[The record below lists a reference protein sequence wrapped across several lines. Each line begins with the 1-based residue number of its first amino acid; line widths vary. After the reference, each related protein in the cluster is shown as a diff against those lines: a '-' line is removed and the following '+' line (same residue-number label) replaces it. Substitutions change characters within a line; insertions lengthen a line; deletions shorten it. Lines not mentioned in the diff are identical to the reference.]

1 MALSLRSLLLTAS
14 LVVTSAG
21 LAQAQSQSPPLTP
34 AVPLPPPNSP
44 YLGAVPTGDPT
55 DTALPI
61 SLREAIDRGLRANLG
76 LLVAQEGV
84 TAAHG
89 TRWESLSGLLP
100 DVSARVGEAR
110 RKVSLAEFGFTT
122 FPGITST
129 TVGPFNVFD
138 TRVNISQP
146 VVDLS
151 AIYSARAG
159 SANLKAAEYEVKN
172 ARDLVVL
179 VVANLYLETVSAAAR
194 VEVARAASATADALF
209 GLASDLK
216 NAGLAAGIDLLRAQV
231 QQQTEKQR
239 LIVAVNDLAKSKLQL
254 GRAIG
259 LPSGQDVTL
268 TDAMPYAPLEELSL
282 EHALQRAY
290 GARSDY
296 LAAQALLKAAEASRK
311 SAQMSLLPTLSVA
324 GELGRVGT
332 EVSATDF
339 IYGIAASVSVPV
351 FAKGHQQARLARTDS
366 ELAERRAEVADMK
379 ARVDLEVRSAVLDVQ
394 AAQQALD
401 AARTNVDL
409 ATQQLVQSRDRFSA
423 GVTGN
428 IEVVQSQEAVARAND
443 SYITALYAH
452 NLAKASLARAVGIA
466 EEAVQSYLG
475 GARQ

>member
-21 LAQAQSQSPPLTP
+21 LAQAQSQSPPLMP

-44 YLGAVPTGDPT
+44 YLGGVPTGDPT

-122 FPGITST
+122 FPGITSS

-259 LPSGQDVTL
+259 LPPGQDVTL
-268 TDAMPYAPLEELSL
+268 TDAMPYAPLEGLSL

-379 ARVDLEVRSAVLDVQ
+379 AHVDLEVRSAVLDVQ

-409 ATQQLVQSRDRFSA
+409 ANQQLVQSRDRFSA

-428 IEVVQSQEAVARAND
+428 IEVVQSQESVAIANEQ
-443 SYITALYAH
+443 YISALYGYD
-452 NLAKASLARAVGIA
+452 LAKGALIRGVGTA
-466 EEAVQSYLG
+466 EATLRQYLG
-475 GARQ
+475 GAR

>member
-21 LAQAQSQSPPLTP
+21 LAQAQSQSPPLMP

-44 YLGAVPTGDPT
+44 YLGGVPTGDPT

-122 FPGITST
+122 FPGITSS

-259 LPSGQDVTL
+259 LPPGQDVTL
-268 TDAMPYAPLEELSL
+268 TDAMPYAPLEGLSL

-379 ARVDLEVRSAVLDVQ
+379 AHVDLEVRSAVLDVQ

-409 ATQQLVQSRDRFSA
+409 ANQQLVQSRDRFSA

>member
-1 MALSLRSLLLTAS
+1 MALSLRSLLLAAS
-14 LVVTSAG
+14 IVMMAAG
-21 LAQAQSQSPPLTP
+21 LARAQSQSPPLVP
-34 AVPLPPPNSP
+34 AVPSPPPNSP
-44 YLGAVPTGDPT
+44 YLGGVPKGDPT
-55 DTALPI
+55 DQALPI
-61 SLREAIDRGLRANLG
+61 SLRDAIDRGLHANLG

-100 DVSARVGEAR
+100 DVSARLGEAR
-110 RKVSLAEFGFTT
+110 RKVSLAEFGFTN
-122 FPGITST
+122 FPGITSS

-146 VVDLS
+146 IVDLS

-159 SANLKAAEYEVKN
+159 SANLKAAEYNVKN

-194 VEVARAASATADALF
+194 VEAARAASATADALF
-209 GLASDLK
+209 GLATDLK

-239 LIVAVNDLAKSKLQL
+239 LIVSENDVAKSKLQL

-259 LPSGQDVTL
+259 LPPGQDITL
-268 TDAMPYAPLEELSL
+268 TDTMPYAPLEGLSL

-296 LAAQALLKAAEASRK
+296 LAAQALLKAAEASHK

-332 EVSATDF
+332 EVSTTDF

-379 ARVDLEVRSAVLDVQ
+379 AHVDLEVRSAMLDVH

-409 ATQQLVQSRDRFSA
+409 ANQQLTQSRDRFSA

-428 IEVVQSQEAVARAND
+428 IEVVQSQEAVARATD

>member
-21 LAQAQSQSPPLTP
+21 LAQAQSQSPPLMP

-44 YLGAVPTGDPT
+44 YLGGVPTGDPT

-122 FPGITST
+122 FPGITSS

-259 LPSGQDVTL
+259 LPPGQDVTL
-268 TDAMPYAPLEELSL
+268 TDAMPYAPLEGLSL

-379 ARVDLEVRSAVLDVQ
+379 AHVDLEVRSAVLDVQ
-394 AAQQALD
+394 AAQQALE

-409 ATQQLVQSRDRFSA
+409 ANQQLVQSRDRFSA

>member
-1 MALSLRSLLLTAS
+1 MAFSLRSLLLTAS

-21 LAQAQSQSPPLTP
+21 LAQAQSQSPPLMP

-44 YLGAVPTGDPT
+44 YLGGVPTGDPT

-122 FPGITST
+122 FPGITSS

-259 LPSGQDVTL
+259 LPPGQDVTL
-268 TDAMPYAPLEELSL
+268 TDAMPYAPLEGLSL

-379 ARVDLEVRSAVLDVQ
+379 AHVDLEVRSAVLDVQ

-409 ATQQLVQSRDRFSA
+409 ANQQLVQSRDRFSA

>member
-21 LAQAQSQSPPLTP
+21 LAQAQSQSPPLMP

-44 YLGAVPTGDPT
+44 YLGGVPTGDPT

-122 FPGITST
+122 FPGITSS

-259 LPSGQDVTL
+259 LPPGQDVTL
-268 TDAMPYAPLEELSL
+268 TDAMPYAPLEGLSL

-296 LAAQALLKAAEASRK
+296 LASQALLKAAEASRK

-379 ARVDLEVRSAVLDVQ
+379 AHVDLEVRSAVLDVQ

-409 ATQQLVQSRDRFSA
+409 ANQQLVQSRDRFSA

>member
-1 MALSLRSLLLTAS
+1 MALPFRSVFLAASVVLT
-14 LVVTSAG
+14 TAG
-21 LAQAQSQSPPLTP
+21 FAQAQTPSVPLLP
-34 AVPLPPPNSP
+34 SVPLPPLNSP
-44 YLGAVPTGDPT
+44 YLGGVPKGEPTPTAVPLSVKD
-55 DTALPI
+55 
-61 SLREAIDRGLRANLG
+61 AIARGLQANLG

-84 TAAHG
+84 TDAHG

-100 DVSARVGEAR
+100 DISARVGEAR
-110 RKVSLAEFGFTT
+110 RKVSLAEFGFTS

-146 VVDLS
+146 ILDVS

-159 SANLKAAEYEVKN
+159 SATVKAAEYNVKD

-179 VVANLYLETVSAAAR
+179 VVANLYLETVSASAR
-194 VEVARAASATADALF
+194 VEAARAASATADALF
-209 GLASDLK
+209 GLATDLK
-216 NAGLAAGIDLLRAQV
+216 KAGLAAGIDLLRAQV

-239 LIVAVNDLAKSKLQL
+239 LIIAENDVAKSKQQL

-259 LPSGQDVTL
+259 LPPGQDITL
-268 TDAMPYAPLEELSL
+268 TDAMPYAPLEGLSL

-296 LAAQALLKAAEASRK
+296 LAAQALLQAAEASHK
-311 SAQMSLLPTLSVA
+311 SAQMALLPTVSVA

-332 EVSATDF
+332 AASATDF

-366 ELAERRAEVADMK
+366 ELAERRAEVADLK

-394 AAQQALD
+394 AAQQALE

-409 ATQQLVQSRDRFSA
+409 ANQQLAQSRDRFSA

-428 IEVVQSQEAVARAND
+428 IEVVQSQETVARATD

>member
-1 MALSLRSLLLTAS
+1 MTA
-14 LVVTSAG
+14 AG
-21 LAQAQSQSPPLTP
+21 VAQAQSQSPPLLP
-34 AVPLPPPNSP
+34 SVPLPPPTSP
-44 YLGAVPTGDPT
+44 YLGGVPKGDPT
-55 DTALPI
+55 GSALP
-61 SLREAIDRGLRANLG
+61 LTLKDAIARGLQANLG

-84 TAAHG
+84 TAARG

-110 RKVSLAEFGFTT
+110 RKMSLAEFGFTS
-122 FPGITST
+122 FPGITSS

-146 VVDLS
+146 IVDMS

-159 SANLKAAEYEVKN
+159 SASVKAAEYNVKD

-194 VEVARAASATADALF
+194 VEAARAASATADALF
-209 GLASDLK
+209 TLATDLK

-239 LIVAVNDLAKSKLQL
+239 LIVAENDVAKSKLQL
-254 GRAIG
+254 ARAVG
-259 LPSGQDVTL
+259 LPPGQDITL
-268 TDAMPYAPLEELSL
+268 TDTMPYAPLDDVSL

-296 LAAQALLKAAEASRK
+296 LAAQALLKAAEASHK
-311 SAQMSLLPTLSVA
+311 AAQMSLLPTLSVT

-332 EVSATDF
+332 ETSNTDF

-366 ELAERRAEVADMK
+366 ELAQRRAEVADMK
-379 ARVDLEVRSAVLDVQ
+379 AHVDLEVRSAVLDVQ

-409 ATQQLVQSRDRFSA
+409 ANQQLVQSRDRFSA

-428 IEVVQSQEAVARAND
+428 IEVVQSQEAVARATD